1 MGVST
6 QYLCN
11 MFQLLVTALFL
22 LTGCIAQAPGEMKKN
37 LNLKMDIQECSGQMD
52 CKTLHTKVTL
62 DSNWRWLHA
71 AGEAVNCYDGNL
83 WDDEL
88 CPDAETCTENCVL
101 EGVDAADWRDTYG
114 VKTDGKGLTLNFV
127 TQGPYSTNIGS
138 RMYLLAPGGDEY
150 QIFRL
155 KNREF
160 TFDVDV
166 SELPCGLNGAL
177 YFVEMDYD
185 GGMENYP
192 TNTAGAAYGTG
203 YCDAQC
209 PHDMKWISGETNCE
223 EWEPSDNDA
232 NAGRGYYG
240 SCCVE
245 MDIWE
250 SNSVATAYTP
260 HPCDTE
266 GQYRCEGTECGDNWS
281 DERYDGICDKDG
293 CDFNSWRLG
302 DQSFFGPGNDFAV
315 NTEKP
320 MTVVTQ
326 FITSDGTDNGDL
338 VEIRRL
344 YVQDG
349 KIIDNSFTN
358 LDGIDS
364 VDSITDEFCGQTKVV
379 FGDVDD
385 HGEHGGL
392 KTMGDSMDRGH
403 VLVMSMWDDHDANML
418 WLDSNY
424 PLDKDPSQPGVNRG
438 PCPEDSGEP
447 SDMES
452 NYPDATVK
460 YYNVKFGDIGS
471 TYPGGDATP
480 TAGPTTTTRKPT
492 TTSGDNSECPG
503 DDLSDCMSMCPTE
516 PLDIFQGCILECQDK
531 CS

>member
-1 MGVST
+1 ML
-6 QYLCN
+6 QH
-11 MFQLLVTALFL
+11 LVTAGL
-22 LTGCIAQAPGEMKKN
+22 LLCGCLAQTPGEMKRN
-37 LNLKMDIQECSGQMD
+37 VNLKLDFQECSGQMD
-52 CKTLHTKVTL
+52 CKTLHGKVTL

-71 AGEAVNCYDGNL
+71 AGEAVNCYDGNV

-101 EGVDAADWRDTYG
+101 EGVDAADWKDTYG
-114 VKTDGKGLTLNFV
+114 VKTDGKGLTLSFV
-127 TQGPYSTNIGS
+127 TEGPYSTNIGS
-138 RMYLLAPGGDEY
+138 RMYLLAPGGKEY
-150 QIFRL
+150 QIFKL

-209 PHDMKWISGETNCE
+209 PHDMKFISGETNCE
-223 EWEPSDNDA
+223 EWEPSDNDV
-232 NAGRGYYG
+232 NAGKGYYG

-250 SNSVATAYTP
+250 SNSVASAYTP
-260 HPCDTE
+260 HPCDTV

-302 DQSFFGPGNDFAV
+302 DESFFGPGQDFAV
-315 NTEKP
+315 NTDNP

-349 KIIDNSFTN
+349 QIIDNSFTN
-358 LDGIDS
+358 LDGIDR
-364 VDSITDEFCGQTKVV
+364 VDSITQEFCDQTKVV
-379 FGDVDD
+379 FDDVND
-385 HGEHGGL
+385 HAEHGGL
-392 KTMGDSMDRGH
+392 KAMGESLDRGQ

-424 PLDKDPSQPGVNRG
+424 PLDKDPSEPGVNRG
-438 PCPEDSGEP
+438 PCSEDTGDP
-447 SDMES
+447 VDMES
-452 NYPDATVK
+452 NYPDASVK
-460 YYNVKFGDIGS
+460 YFNIKYGSIGS

-480 TAGPTTTTRKPT
+480 TAGPTTTTKKPT
-492 TTSGDNSECPG
+492 TTTADNSECPG
-503 DDLSDCMSMCPTE
+503 DDLADCMSMCPTE

-531 CS
+531 CT

>member
-1 MGVST
+1 
-6 QYLCN
+6 
-11 MFQLLVTALFL
+11 
-22 LTGCIAQAPGEMKKN
+22 
-37 LNLKMDIQECSGQMD
+37 
-52 CKTLHTKVTL
+52 
-62 DSNWRWLHA
+62 
-71 AGEAVNCYDGNL
+71 VNCYDGNL

-101 EGVDAADWRDTYG
+101 EGVDSADWRDTYG
-114 VKTDGKGLTLNFV
+114 VKSDGKGLTLSFV

-150 QIFRL
+150 QIFKL
-155 KNREF
+155 KNKEF

-209 PHDMKWISGETNCE
+209 PHDMKFISGETNCE
-223 EWEPSDNDA
+223 DWEPSDNDA
-232 NAGRGYYG
+232 NAGKGYYG

-260 HPCDTE
+260 HPCDTV

-302 DQSFFGPGNDFAV
+302 DQTFFGPGKDFVV
-315 NTEKP
+315 NTDNP
-320 MTVVTQ
+320 ITVVTQ
-326 FITSDGTDNGDL
+326 FITSDGTDAGDL

-344 YVQDG
+344 YLQDG
-349 KIIDNSFTN
+349 NIIDNSFTN
-358 LDGIDS
+358 MDGIDS
-364 VDSITDEFCGQTKVV
+364 VDSITQEFCDQTKVA

-385 HGEHGGL
+385 HAEHGGL
-392 KTMGDSMDRGH
+392 KTMGESLDRGQ

-424 PLDKDPSQPGVNRG
+424 PLDKDPSEPGVNRG
-438 PCPEDSGEP
+438 PCPEDSGTPE
-447 SDMES
+447 DMES

-460 YYNVKFGDIGS
+460 YFNVKFGDIGS

-480 TAGPTTTTRKPT
+480 TATTERTTTTRKPT
-492 TTSGDNSECPG
+492 TTTADNSECPG

-531 CS
+531 CT

>member
-1 MGVST
+1 MGTVDVKMST
-6 QYLCN
+6 LWV
-11 MFQLLVTALFL
+11 FLGFLFSG
-22 LTGCIAQAPGEMKKN
+22 TYSQAPGEMKKN
-37 LNLKMDIQECSGQMD
+37 LNLKMDIEECSGQMD
-52 CKTLHTKVTL
+52 CTTIHSKVTL

-71 AGEAVNCYDGNL
+71 EGEAVNCYDGNL

-88 CPDAETCTENCVL
+88 CPDAATCTENCVL
-101 EGVDAADWRDTYG
+101 EGVDSADWKGTYG
-114 VKTDGKGLTLNFV
+114 VTSDGKGITLKFV

-138 RMYLLAPGGDEY
+138 RMYLLAPGEDEY
-150 QIFRL
+150 QIFKL

-223 EWEPSDNDA
+223 EWIPSDNDV

-260 HPCDTE
+260 HPCDTV

-302 DQSFFGPGNDFAV
+302 DQSFFGPGSDFKV
-315 NTEKP
+315 DTTKP

-326 FITSDGTDNGDL
+326 FLTSDGTDDGDL

-349 KIIDNSFTN
+349 EIIENSFSN
-358 LDGIDS
+358 LDGIDG
-364 VDSITDEFCGQTKVV
+364 DSITDNFCDQTKEV
-379 FGDVDD
+379 FGDVND

-392 KTMGDSMDRGH
+392 KTMGESLERGQ

-424 PLDKDPSQPGVNRG
+424 PLDKDPSTPGVNRG
-438 PCPEDSGEP
+438 PCPEDSGVP
-447 SDMES
+447 ADMES
-452 NYPDATVK
+452 QYPDASVK
-460 YYNVKFGDIGS
+460 YYNVKFGTLGS
-471 TYPGGDATP
+471 TYPGGD
-480 TAGPTTTTRKPT
+480 GKPTTTTRKP
-492 TTSGDNSECPG
+492 NSDCPG

-516 PLDIFQGCILECQDK
+516 PLEIFQGCILECQDK